1 MKEGLTIDKPESGSE
16 VTKYKPYGEWQQQ
29 DLKIKCQI
37 NWALPGK
44 FNESLDFPEF
54 RHTSGYKN

>member
-16 VTKYKPYGEWQQQ
+16 VTKYNLIGEWQQQ

-37 NWALPGK
+37 NWVLPGK
-44 FNESLDFPEF
+44 FNESLDCPEF
-54 RHTSGYKN
+54 RQTSGPKN